1 MDSIR
6 QEIQDEL
13 KRTRLDKTRLYNLL
27 LKIVDSDIVGSDG
40 PLGPQGPVGPRGP
53 IGPQGPKG
61 PLGPQGPPCK
71 CACVSKAESVPP
83 AEEPKTPAKKTTTK
97 KTTTKKATTA

>member
-13 KRTRLDKTRLYNLL
+13 KRSRLDKTRLYSLL

-40 PLGPQGPVGPRGP
+40 PRGEQGQVGPRGP
-53 IGPQGPKG
+53 AGPQGPRG

-71 CACVSKAESVPP
+71 CVCVSKTESATP
-83 AEEPKTPAKKTTTK
+83 AEERKTPAKKTTTK
-97 KTTTKKATTA
+97 KTTTA